1 MGGRQGKEAL
11 LRLRKGP
18 GSDWVMFHSVL
29 AATSRVVYNTACSV
43 FLRHAPCSLPEEQGE
58 NRVFGHFPERKLEAF
73 KAKSKSQGECEARVK
88 NR

>member
-18 GSDWVMFHSVL
+18 GSGWVMLHSVL

-43 FLRHAPCSLPEEQGE
+43 FLRHAPCSLPAGIG
-58 NRVFGHFPERKLEAF
+58 VFGHFPERKLEASR
-73 KAKSKSQGECEARVK
+73 AKSKSQGEREARAK